1 MNIAIAFVMLIEIAI
16 GISGING
23 NLDRLDGIRRMPSY
37 LLVVLPISP
46 LSANSRGGDLPTRR
60 ITSIP
65 APGRRPGLSL
75 TG

>member
-1 MNIAIAFVMLIEIAI
+1 VNIAIAFAMWVEIEI
-16 GISGING
+16 GKFGING

-37 LLVVLPISP
+37 LLVILQISP
-46 LSANSRGGDLPTRR
+46 LLANSRGGDSPTRR

-65 APGRRPGLSL
+65 APGRRPGFSL